1 MSRTS
6 SDVKNR
12 CNVNQTCLNCG
23 GDLGRNK
30 YYCSQKCRAEY
41 IRNHKKC
48 VICGKY
54 FYASP
59 SSEKKTCSKACE
71 KIERATIGKIGKSA
85 QNLINAQKAAA
96 LSPNSGRFETNA
108 IAKSWVVQSPDGTI
122 YNINNLS
129 LWASE
134 HADMLPGTPTQFSYG
149 IRSIKRTSEA
159 SHDWKSQA
167 SFHGL
172 THPCWAEPVKRRFPV
187 AVFRYPLR
195 APAQGGFPF
204 RGNGLPF
211 HHTGSS
217 QPAVTPSAAGVNPC
231 SSAMSLISVD
241 KVFVLLWASSGTF
254 AVTACP
260 TVAGRVFKRSRIKY
274 RAPML

>member
-1 MSRTS
+1 MQNRHKRSRYM
-6 SDVKNR
+6 R
-12 CNVNQTCLNCG
+12 
-23 GDLGRNK
+23 RK
-30 YYCSQKCRAEY
+30 YIED
-41 IRNHKKC
+41 
-48 VICGKY
+48 
-54 FYASP
+54 F
-59 SSEKKTCSKACE
+59 SEL
-71 KIERATIGKIGKSA
+71 ERM
-85 QNLINAQKAAA
+85 LVMD
-96 LSPNSGRFETNA
+96 TN
-108 IAKSWVVQSPDGTI
+108 
-122 YNINNLS
+122 
-129 LWASE
+129 
-134 HADMLPGTPTQFSYG
+134 F
-149 IRSIKRTSEA
+149 SEA

-187 AVFRYPLR
+187 AVFRYPPCAR
-195 APAQGGFPF
+195 QHREFFSF

-217 QPAVTPSAAGVNPC
+217 QLAVTPSAAGVSPC